1 MGVVFLLLVWHSMF
15 LVEGMLGFR
24 QKSSFTN
31 CHLGIAQS
39 PHRSVLCARSAKTST
54 LLAAFNREEEAAAND
69 NAFAFSPVLVAA

>member
-1 MGVVFLLLVWHSMF
+1 
-15 LVEGMLGFR
+15 MLGFR

-69 NAFAFSPVLVAA
+69 NVFAFSPVLVAA